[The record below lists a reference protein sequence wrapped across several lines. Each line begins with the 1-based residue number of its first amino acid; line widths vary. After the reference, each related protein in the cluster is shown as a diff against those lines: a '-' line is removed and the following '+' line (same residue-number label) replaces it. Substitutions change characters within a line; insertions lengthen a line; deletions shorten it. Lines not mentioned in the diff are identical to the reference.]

1 MKRSITKQRFDFL
14 NLLANSIKIYM
25 NYHVDFEYMSMIET
39 ISDVQNKLLIRREI
53 TCTFKGLA
61 GKLKKLEAVDMIA
74 KQFKLE
80 GKVIVPILL
89 KNHTGRPMISGTF
102 YVYDDEKLAREH
114 VKPAIF
120 KRLDKAKGGGEKEE
134 AKEAAPAETKDSAE
148 KKEAKPEKKEEK
160 VEKKEAPAEKKEMK
174 KEEKKEETK

>member
-1 MKRSITKQRFDFL
+1 
-14 NLLANSIKIYM
+14 
-25 NYHVDFEYMSMIET
+25 MIET
-39 ISDVQNKLLIRREI
+39 TRDVQNKLLLRREI
-53 TCTFKGLA
+53 TCTFKGLG

-80 GKVIVPILL
+80 GKVIVPITL
-89 KNHTGRPMISGTF
+89 KNDTGRPMISGTF

-120 KRLDKAKGGGEKEE
+120 KRLDKAKGIGEKKEE
-134 AKEAAPAETKDSAE
+134 AEAAPAETK
-148 KKEAKPEKKEEK
+148 
-160 VEKKEAPAEKKEMK
+160 PAEKKEEAPVEKKEKK

>member
-1 MKRSITKQRFDFL
+1 
-14 NLLANSIKIYM
+14 
-25 NYHVDFEYMSMIET
+25 MIET
-39 ISDVQNKLLIRREI
+39 TRDVQNRLLSRREI
-53 TCTFKGLA
+53 TCTFKGLG

-80 GKVIVPILL
+80 GKVIIPIML
-89 KNHTGRPMISGTF
+89 KNETGRPMISGTF

-120 KRLDKAKGGGEKEE
+120 KRLEKAKGGGEKKEE
-134 AKEAAPAETKDSAE
+134 ATEAAPAETKPAP
-148 KKEAKPEKKEEK
+148 A
-160 VEKKEAPAEKKEMK
+160 EKKEAPAEKKEAPVEKKEKK